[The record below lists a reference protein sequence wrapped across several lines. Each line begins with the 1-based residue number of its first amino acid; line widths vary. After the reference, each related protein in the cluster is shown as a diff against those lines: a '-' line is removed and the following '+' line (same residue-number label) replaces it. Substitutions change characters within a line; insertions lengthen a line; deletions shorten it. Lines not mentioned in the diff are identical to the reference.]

1 MCLLEGHLAGPFDD
15 GLPDLLSESLVSI
28 RGSHQFVSYPGFS
41 DIFLGLNSIV
51 NVPVTARASYWASTP
66 GARNAGGRNAGGG
79 NVE

>member
-51 NVPVTARASYWASTP
+51 NVPGSLGQRVV
-66 GARNAGGRNAGGG
+66 GFF
-79 NVE
+79 NVPDPSISSVNRSSA